1 MPGHKGH
8 HFKERKL
15 TKKESGIARN
25 IIEKH
30 YYKYELGASQF
41 NDIKKKNLI
50 IEHVNKRLRRCDGK
64 KVFTSHKLEDW
75 ISNKIYRE
83 NKKINI
89 SPVEIIKKENDR
101 KEQRDRIL
109 IEKKDMREMKR
120 RIKIKERET
129 RELIQMEKREKRE
142 LIQMEKREKREL
154 IQMEKRE
161 MREKRELIQIE
172 KQVMID
178 TKNRIQR
185 EKRDVKNRILSERD
199 EIIQKNKIEKDK
211 IEKDKFEKDKFEKD
225 KIEKE
230 IYGLLPDTNFFIEQT
245 LPSIQINEFDN
256 ELKIPDILYNK
267 YFEDNISI
275 IDVSFAQYFKEIY
288 QYPII

>member
-129 RELIQMEKREKRE
+129 RELIQMEKRE
-142 LIQMEKREKREL
+142 
-154 IQMEKRE
+154 

-211 IEKDKFEKDKFEKD
+211 IEKDKFEKD